1 MHYFVFNSVV
11 FTIKENQIQFS
22 FRTSK
27 KNVDFKCNIHQLLE
41 MQTIILIGKKK
52 LFTNESR
59 FYQN

>member
-1 MHYFVFNSVV
+1 V

-27 KNVDFKCNIHQLLE
+27 KKVDFKCNIHQLLE